1 MRVRVSEMGACVIMK
16 PYATVGT
23 KLTAGVF
30 AANLGAKNLR
40 VIYGWQTRETRRHCT
55 EAWPS

>member
-1 MRVRVSEMGACVIMK
+1 MGTCVFMS
-16 PYATVGT
+16 PNATVGT